1 MQYLFLDTNIFIHF
15 LDFEQIDWQKLLDT
29 REKIVI
35 TIAPIV
41 IDELDKQKYSKNQKI
56 SKRVRSLLPK
66 IERFI
71 LNPSLC
77 KYDLI
82 YIKSRPIDQTFSD
95 NNLDRKEQDDN
106 LLATIIEFS
115 KSIKLDEKVIYVTN
129 DVGPRLKAE
138 SLNISTYKP
147 ASEFLL
153 ANEPDE
159 TEAENISLRK
169 QLYQL
174 KNNTPIVSLCFI
186 DRKNLFVYKRKKL
199 NYTKER
205 FVETEMQK
213 IKAENPLAT
222 YKEPRDDKFP
232 KPAITF
238 LKSSPFELTKQ
249 QVDEYNKQLLKY
261 FEEHK
266 LYAEKLF
273 EVFNFKSHS
282 IAIKLLLINSGT
294 SPAND
299 IDIELHF
306 PDGFEL
312 LSAKDLPKVPEKN
325 DLPYKP
331 KSAFDSF
338 PRNLIDLSAL
348 NTFRKTSFPVIDP
361 NKPTIKKTNSYNVSY
376 HLNTLKHNQNFELEP
391 LYAKFN
397 DINEA
402 KGFSIQYELKISNI
416 PKIIKGELHINFED

>member
-138 SLNISTYKP
+138 TLNISTYKP

-282 IAIKLLLINSGT
+282 IAIKLLL
-294 SPAND
+294 
-299 IDIELHF
+299 
-306 PDGFEL
+306 
-312 LSAKDLPKVPEKN
+312 
-325 DLPYKP
+325 
-331 KSAFDSF
+331 
-338 PRNLIDLSAL
+338 
-348 NTFRKTSFPVIDP
+348 
-361 NKPTIKKTNSYNVSY
+361 
-376 HLNTLKHNQNFELEP
+376 
-391 LYAKFN
+391 
-397 DINEA
+397 
-402 KGFSIQYELKISNI
+402 
-416 PKIIKGELHINFED
+416 